1 MYYPNAFSEEA
12 LHSIEEIFSAKDRI
26 EIDEEDA
33 LYFACNAITIKN
45 TLILNHAS
53 THLEHKIRSFGY
65 RTIFCPIGEFLK
77 EGGGNKCL
85 ALSLSN
91 N

>member
-53 THLEHKIRSFGY
+53 THLKQKIWSFGY

-77 EGGGNKCL
+77 AGGGNKCL